1 MRTVSLFALG
11 LLVLAGCEKSPRDKL
26 QGTWLGVGVEG
37 LPPSQATMAEGWA
50 KATRFEFAGNKVTV
64 TIPAEPPR
72 QGTFKVA
79 KSEGDA
85 LTVLFKPTGVE
96 SSGHEDT
103 ADFHLGKDGKL
114 RWSVAKGEIVFAR
127 AMD

>member
-1 MRTVSLFALG
+1 MRTVGWFALG
-11 LLVLAGCEKSPRDKL
+11 LLALTACEKSPRDKL

-37 LPPSQATMAEGWA
+37 LAPSQADKAEGWA
-50 KATRFEFAGNKVTV
+50 KSTRLEFAGNKVTV
-64 TIPAEPPR
+64 TIPAEAPR

-79 KSEGDA
+79 KAEGDA
-85 LTVLFKPTGVE
+85 MTVLFKPTGGE
-96 SSGHEDT
+96 GQEDT

-114 RWSVAKGEIVFAR
+114 RWSVGKGEVVLAR

>member
-1 MRTVSLFALG
+1 MRTAFLFALG
-11 LLVLAGCEKSPRDKL
+11 LLVTGCEKSPRDKL

-37 LPPSQATMAEGWA
+37 LPPSQADKAEGWA

-79 KSEGDA
+79 KAEGEA
-85 LTVLFKPTGVE
+85 LTVLFKPTGPDG
-96 SSGHEDT
+96 GHEDT
-103 ADFHLGKDGKL
+103 ADFRMSKDGKL
-114 RWSVAKGEIVFAR
+114 RWSVGRGEVVLAR